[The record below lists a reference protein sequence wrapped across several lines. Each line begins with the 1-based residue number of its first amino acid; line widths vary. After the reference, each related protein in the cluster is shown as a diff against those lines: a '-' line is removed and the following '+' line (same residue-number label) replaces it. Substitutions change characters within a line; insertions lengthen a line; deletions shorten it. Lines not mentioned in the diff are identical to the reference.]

1 MSFFRGSNWPAVLPQ
16 CGMIMMLSKYFL
28 KANLS
33 RIWTPYSFR
42 GKFISTS
49 NAIPGR
55 RLLLDCFCATCQ
67 SIIEEDIQR
76 GCYQHVGTLQL
87 TINRVAGD
95 NMAGE
100 EVEKC
105 ERLQEKNS
113 AFSIERC
120 GMWCANEIFSSILYH
135 RSVLSLKTTIK
146 KIIPRVL
153 LFSVAKENALGFNIW
168 NRNFGP
174 HVMNVIF
181 QSLAES
187 CPFKTTDCCAA
198 CLR

>member
-1 MSFFRGSNWPAVLPQ
+1 MAPIGLLPCPQ

-76 GCYQHVGTLQL
+76 GCYQHGGTLQL
-87 TINRVAGD
+87 TINMWQVKISTWWQVKKWKSAKGCRKRTPPSQLRGVAWTW
-95 NMAGE
+95 
-100 EVEKC
+100 
-105 ERLQEKNS
+105 S
-113 AFSIERC
+113 AQTKSSPRFCITESSWASKLGIEIIWAQC
-120 GMWCANEIFSSILYH
+120 QINKDTSILWMWYFNH
-135 RSVLSLKTTIK
+135 LLSPVPSKLLTAVLIVMKS
-146 KIIPRVL
+146 IIVSPKDL
-153 LFSVAKENALGFNIW
+153 
-168 NRNFGP
+168 
-174 HVMNVIF
+174 M
-181 QSLAES
+181 
-187 CPFKTTDCCAA
+187 
-198 CLR
+198 

>member
-1 MSFFRGSNWPAVLPQ
+1 MAPIGLLPCPQ

-55 RLLLDCFCATCQ
+55 RLLLHCFCATCQ

-76 GCYQHVGTLQL
+76 GCYQHAGTLQL
-87 TINRVAGD
+87 TINRV
-95 NMAGE
+95 AGE

-120 GMWCANEIFSSILYH
+120 SMWCANEIFSSILYH
-135 RSVLSLKTTIK
+135 RIFLASKLGKE
-146 KIIPRVL
+146 IIW
-153 LFSVAKENALGFNIW
+153 A
-168 NRNFGP
+168 
-174 HVMNVIF
+174 
-181 QSLAES
+181 
-187 CPFKTTDCCAA
+187 
-198 CLR
+198 

>member
-1 MSFFRGSNWPAVLPQ
+1 MAPIGRLPCPQ

-28 KANLS
+28 NANLS

-76 GCYQHVGTLQL
+76 GCYQHAGTLQL
-87 TINRVAGD
+87 TINRV
-95 NMAGE
+95 AGE

-120 GMWCANEIFSSILYH
+120 SMWCANEIFSSILYH
-135 RSVLSLKTTIK
+135 RI
-146 KIIPRVL
+146 
-153 LFSVAKENALGFNIW
+153 FLGFKVG
-168 NRNFGP
+168 NRNILGP
-174 HVMNVIF
+174 MSN
-181 QSLAES
+181 
-187 CPFKTTDCCAA
+187 
-198 CLR
+198 

>member
-1 MSFFRGSNWPAVLPQ
+1 MAPIGLLPCPQ

-76 GCYQHVGTLQL
+76 GCYQQGGTLQL
-87 TINRVAGD
+87 TINRVAGE
-95 NMAGE
+95 NINRVAGE

-120 GMWCANEIFSSILYH
+120 GMWCAKRNLLSSILYD
-135 RSVLSLKTTIK
+135 RI
-146 KIIPRVL
+146 
-153 LFSVAKENALGFNIW
+153 FLGFKVG
-168 NRNFGP
+168 NRNNLGP
-174 HVMNVIF
+174 MSN
-181 QSLAES
+181 
-187 CPFKTTDCCAA
+187 
-198 CLR
+198 